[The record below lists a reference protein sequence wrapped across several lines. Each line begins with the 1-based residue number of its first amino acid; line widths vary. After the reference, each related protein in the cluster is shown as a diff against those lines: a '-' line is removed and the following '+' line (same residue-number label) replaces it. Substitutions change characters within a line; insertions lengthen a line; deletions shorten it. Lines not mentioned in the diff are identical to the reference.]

1 MLFILLQSVRYM
13 MFFKIAQCQLYGML
27 VCCMLYLCCANPCK
41 YWMCCGVLWDTCFSL
56 RSNLK
61 LWRVGAMNE
70 NVRL

>member
-13 MFFKIAQCQLYGML
+13 MFLKIAQYQVYGML
-27 VCCMLYLCCANPCK
+27 VCCMLCK
-41 YWMCCGVLWDTCFSL
+41 SMYWMCCGVLWDTCFSL